1 MTGAALALL
10 LLCLPTHAQFEDSED
25 VSYEEEPAP
34 MSEQEL
40 REKMARRLRSDPA
53 AVVALAERI
62 NRSKV
67 SAGITRANDEQTRM
81 VEISDWILKNSD
93 QAAWLGLGL
102 AQDDK
107 EGSKKFETLISR
119 DTKLVLNPNSD
130 KGIYGNLSKS
140 SKKSRLMKKAA
151 DEEMS
156 SEEQR
161 EILKTM
167 FEGQGNQSNRIIT
180 QEEQFDPDK
189 AKAAGA
195 PGATGAN
202 FSQSLY
208 DRLSASNLRG
218 YSPQMAALQSALNR
232 RRVPGAPKLIETGK
246 LDYETLSYPS
256 YSMKWDLGNLEKRL
270 RYERAYALARL
281 LGKTLTQNELLD
293 PAVEAKLKSEAA
305 AKGGRISP
313 RFDRRT
319 RALERAAAAIDGF
332 DETALAAKDPAQI
345 SRALLVSLG
354 AGEKEAA
361 RWITVASLE
370 DELQRLDLEENFLS
384 AELLA
389 MIDQASVDD
398 GTKQAYKNR
407 GQELLKSVKAL
418 KANDERAI
426 ALLESEQWL
435 ANLGAVEA
443 TLNQNSSLRHNL
455 SRNIATYANTAF
467 RFAQLADRRAGWRRM
482 LDEYLKRFL
491 SSNSYVRALKRAE
504 AERAVLKDVFMKI
517 AMGNMD
523 AAHTI
528 LASTEP
534 SGGPPKKR

>member
-1 MTGAALALL
+1 MIRAALAALL
-10 LLCLPTHAQFEDSED
+10 FSLPAYADFEDSED
-25 VSYEEEPAP
+25 ITYEEEPVP

-40 REKMARRLRSDPA
+40 REKMAKRLRNDPA
-53 AVVALAERI
+53 AVIALAERI

-67 SAGITRANDEQTRM
+67 AGGITRANDEQTRM
-81 VEISDWILKNSD
+81 MEISDWILKNSD

-119 DTKLVLNPNSD
+119 DTKLVLNPDSN

-140 SKKSRLMKKAA
+140 SKNSKLMKKSSE
-151 DEEMS
+151 DMT

-167 FEGQGNQSNRIIT
+167 FEGQGNQSGKIIT
-180 QEEQFDPDK
+180 QEESLDPEKQK
-189 AKAAGA
+189 AGVRAGGMAAG
-195 PGATGAN
+195 
-202 FSQSLY
+202 FSASMY

-270 RYERAYALARL
+270 RYERNYALARL
-281 LGKTLTQNELLD
+281 LGKSLKQDELTD
-293 PAVEAKLKSEAA
+293 PAVEAKLKAEAA

-313 RFDRRT
+313 RFDRRM
-319 RALERAAAAIDGF
+319 RALERAAAAIGKF
-332 DETALAAKDPAQI
+332 DETALAAKDPNQI
-345 SRALLVSLG
+345 SRALLMSLG

-370 DELQRLDLEENFLS
+370 EELQRLDLEENFLS

-398 GTKQAYKNR
+398 ATKQAYKNR

-426 ALLESEQWL
+426 ALLERERWL
-435 ANLGAVEA
+435 SNLDTVEA

-455 SRNIATYANTAF
+455 SRNIATYGSTAF

-482 LDEYLKRFL
+482 VDEYLKRFL
-491 SSNSYVRALKRAE
+491 SSNSYVRALKRTE
-504 AERAVLKDVFMKI
+504 SERAVLKDVFLKI